1 MASFIDSLSANT
13 NENGVP
19 MVDGKP
25 ADQIFDGVSASELF
39 GDRDRRSGV
48 TFDDLIILPG
58 AIDFGCDD
66 VQLQT
71 RVTRNISLNLPFV
84 SSPMDTVTESEMAIQ
99 MALQGGLGVIHNHM
113 PISKQVSEV
122 ERVKRFIMEPYCLKP
137 TQTLSAVDTLKKEK
151 GYTAFPITSTG
162 RVGGELLGILTS
174 RDSDFVED
182 RNTPIEQCM
191 TKKDNLV
198 TANDGCTLE
207 DAQNILRNSKKGK
220 LLIIGTSGEL
230 ISMIARKDL
239 SKTRDYPLATKSRRD
254 QNLCVAAA
262 VSTRKKDTK
271 RDSIEQLAMV
281 KYIKTTYGHTE
292 VDVIGGNV
300 VTATQVKRLIDAGID
315 GIRIGMGA
323 GTISTSQIV
332 KAVGRAQLSAVYYT
346 SLIAKKAG
354 IPVIADG
361 GISSTGCATKAL
373 AIGASCVM
381 MGSLLAG
388 SKEAPGEYFFQN
400 GTRLKK
406 YRGMQSL
413 DAKEEWDEEFISETS
428 GMALSPGRRPRSNSM
443 GGTTGSQIFSVGVSG
458 AVVDKGTVSRY
469 IPYLAQSLRHG
480 FQDIGA
486 RSIPII
492 HEYLAAG
499 TMRFEIRSQAAQKE
513 GGVHD
518 LFTYKKRLFTS

>member
-1 MASFIDSLSANT
+1 
-13 NENGVP
+13 
-19 MVDGKP
+19 
-25 ADQIFDGVSASELF
+25 
-39 GDRDRRSGV
+39 
-48 TFDDLIILPG
+48 
-58 AIDFGCDD
+58 
-66 VQLQT
+66 
-71 RVTRNISLNLPFV
+71 
-84 SSPMDTVTESEMAIQ
+84 
-99 MALQGGLGVIHNHM
+99 
-113 PISKQVSEV
+113 
-122 ERVKRFIMEPYCLKP
+122 MEPYCLKP

-198 TANDGCTLE
+198 TAKDGCTLE

-271 RDSIEQLAMV
+271 RVDALINAGVDIIVLDAKQGDSIEQLAMV

-443 GGTTGSQIFSVGVSG
+443 GGATGSQIFSVGVSG

-486 RSIPII
+486 RSIPTI